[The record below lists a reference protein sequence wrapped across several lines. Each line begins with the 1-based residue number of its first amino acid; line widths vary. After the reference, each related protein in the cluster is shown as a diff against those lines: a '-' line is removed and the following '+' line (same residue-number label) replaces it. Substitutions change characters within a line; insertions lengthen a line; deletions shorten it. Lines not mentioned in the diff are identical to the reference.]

1 MRTVSEEFASAL
13 ASGVTTTCLC
23 WTLTR
28 ADGFVLRATE
38 YDRTLTVDGHT
49 YAPEGAIEGVQFSQ
63 SRSLAPGQAEA
74 RGALAHA
81 AITQDDL
88 EAGLWDGA
96 GLEVI
101 RVDWQAP
108 EHFVAVWS
116 GRMTRVRRVGA
127 AFEAELVSLKAALER
142 PVGRVYARRCDAV
155 LGDARCGVDLE
166 AFPGMA
172 CDHRFETCRDVFG
185 NAASFRGFPH
195 LPGTDVLVAGP
206 PASGNTGGRR

>member
-1 MRTVSEEFASAL
+1 MKAISEEFAEVL

-23 WTLTR
+23 WTLMR
-28 ADGFVLRATE
+28 GDGFVLRATE
-38 YDRTLTVDGHT
+38 HDRALTVDGQI
-49 YAPEGAIEGVQFSQ
+49 YEPDGAIEGVEFAQ
-63 SRSLAPGQAEA
+63 SRALAPGQAEA
-74 RGALAHA
+74 RGALAHE
-81 AITQDDL
+81 AITEDDL

-108 EHFVAVWS
+108 ERAVPVWS

-155 LGDARCGVDLE
+155 LGDARCGVDVE
-166 AFPGMA
+166 AFPGVA
-172 CDHRFETCRDVFG
+172 CNNRFETCRDVFG
-185 NAASFRGFPH
+185 NAACFRGFPH